1 MKVLFSEKLTE
12 DFLEEVKKDLPF
24 ENERVAI
31 KLHMGEPRN
40 TNRLKPAEVKP
51 FVDLLRSLGCEV
63 FLFDS
68 TVAYK
73 GKRNS
78 VAGYLEV
85 ARNNGFSEESMGCP
99 VIIGD
104 LESEIVKGRI
114 EYEICKELCN
124 TSVLVLTHV
133 KGHVCAGIG
142 GAIKNLGMGAVTK
155 ITKERIHEEAK
166 PVYISGCV
174 KCGRCVERCPENAI
188 KLGKEGPV
196 IDMERC
202 HGCSGCILSCPV
214 KALEPKTEIF
224 DVLLTEAAMAAISK
238 FRKVYYVNFLVRMGK
253 ECDCVNKPVEIIVDD
268 IGVLASSD
276 ILSIEQASFDLV
288 KKKVGYDP
296 FEKESG
302 KSFEEQLRAAEHM
315 NLGERNYELVKV

>member
-1 MKVLFSEKLTE
+1 MNKL
-12 DFLEEVKKDLPF
+12 
-24 ENERVAI
+24 
-31 KLHMGEPRN
+31 
-40 TNRLKPAEVKP
+40 
-51 FVDLLRSLGCEV
+51 
-63 FLFDS
+63 
-68 TVAYK
+68 
-73 GKRNS
+73 
-78 VAGYLEV
+78 
-85 ARNNGFSEESMGCP
+85 
-99 VIIGD
+99 II
-104 LESEIVKGRI
+104 
-114 EYEICKELCN
+114 KELCN

-276 ILSIEQASFDLV
+276 ILSIEQVNRLLEATNKLSYKVFFFTIYSMGLRLGEGIRLTVEDIDSLNMRVHIRNAKGNKDRLVPLPEKTLSVLRKFWSVHKHPYFLFPNRKRGLNNAHLVDLPLERAGIQTAMKAVVRQLGIKKNLMPFPAS
-288 KKKVGYDP
+288 
-296 FEKESG
+296 
-302 KSFEEQLRAAEHM
+302 QLR
-315 NLGERNYELVKV
+315 NSSVRGRG